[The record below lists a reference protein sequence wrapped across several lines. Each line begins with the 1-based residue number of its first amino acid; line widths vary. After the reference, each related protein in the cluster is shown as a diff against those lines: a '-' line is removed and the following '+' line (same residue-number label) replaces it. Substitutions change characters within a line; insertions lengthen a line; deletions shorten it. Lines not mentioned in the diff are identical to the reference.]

1 MLWEVA
7 LVILLLVLTV
17 LVILLIPTVVRFFR
31 MLQKVNKTL
40 NEINRNLPQIM
51 ENLEE
56 ITDHT
61 VRTTRGIDHA
71 VGDVLEI
78 QQKISDELKA
88 PALDTIATL
97 AGMLKGLQ
105 TFMTYFIKRQK

>member
-1 MLWEVA
+1 MLWEDA

-31 MLQKVNKTL
+31 ILHKFNKTL
-40 NEINRNLPQIM
+40 DEINRDLPQIM

-56 ITDHT
+56 ISTHT
-61 VRTTRGIDHA
+61 ARTTRGIDHA
-71 VGDVLEI
+71 VSDVLEI
-78 QQKISDELKA
+78 QQKISAELKA

-97 AGMLKGLQ
+97 AGMFKGIQ
-105 TFMTYFIKRQK
+105 TFMTYFIKKK

>member
-31 MLQKVNKTL
+31 ILQKVSKTL
-40 NEINRNLPQIM
+40 DGINRDLPQIM

-61 VRTTRGIDHA
+61 ARTTRGIDHA

-78 QQKISDELKA
+78 QRKISDELKE

-97 AGMLKGLQ
+97 AGMFKGIQ
-105 TFMTYFIKRQK
+105 TFMTYFVKKHK